1 MPAEL
6 RWLLRERAGHGC
18 EYCLLHEDD
27 AFLPHEPDHIIA
39 VKHRGETNEGNLAW
53 TCFVCNRGKGSDL
66 ASVDETTGEIVR
78 LFHPRTDSWDEHLE
92 LMKDGSLLAKTAIVA
107 TDEGRLSFQCQPPD
121 RFREEREDG
130 TQGYVKSP
138 WISVQIEMNETEE
151 TAQIV
156 LEGDDLDDGE
166 NPGRQV
172 WRAPVYKR
180 GNETLIMNFEAKD
193 IDLWDGGIWFC
204 RVVD

>member
-1 MPAEL
+1 M
-6 RWLLRERAGHGC
+6 
-18 EYCLLHEDD
+18 
-27 AFLPHEPDHIIA
+27 
-39 VKHRGETNEGNLAW
+39 
-53 TCFVCNRGKGSDL
+53 
-66 ASVDETTGEIVR
+66 
-78 LFHPRTDSWDEHLE
+78 
-92 LMKDGSLLAKTAIVA
+92 
-107 TDEGRLSFQCQPPD
+107 
-121 RFREEREDG
+121 
-130 TQGYVKSP
+130 KSP